1 MSRRDLA
8 RIAQV
13 RADLVAGRA
22 REARIA
28 AGVKVGEIA
37 RELGVTPQAVSQW
50 ESGRRVPDTEHALA
64 YARLLEAVARVAAPP
79 PAA

>member
-1 MSRRDLA
+1 VSRRDLA

-13 RADLVAGRA
+13 RADLASGRA

-28 AGVKVGEIA
+28 TGLKVGEVA
-37 RELGVTPQAVSQW
+37 AELGVTPQAVSQW
-50 ESGRRVPDTEHALA
+50 ESGRRVPGTVHALA
-64 YARLLEAVARVAAPP
+64 YGRLMDAIAR